1 LRAAKAAGRS
11 ACATNAKGIGFFRDR
26 ALVELP
32 EAIFGAIKI
41 LGILR
46 LRAHQ
51 SNRTIAN
58 RGAALRKTGG
68 ESVYRG
74 GQRVAD
80 SFVVVKR

>member
-1 LRAAKAAGRS
+1 VPQ
-11 ACATNAKGIGFFRDR
+11 NAKGIGFFRDR

-51 SNRTIAN
+51 SNRAIAN
-58 RGAALRKTGG
+58 RGASLRKTGVG
-68 ESVYRG
+68 SVYNGR
-74 GQRVAD
+74 QRVAD
-80 SFVVVKR
+80 FFIVVNR